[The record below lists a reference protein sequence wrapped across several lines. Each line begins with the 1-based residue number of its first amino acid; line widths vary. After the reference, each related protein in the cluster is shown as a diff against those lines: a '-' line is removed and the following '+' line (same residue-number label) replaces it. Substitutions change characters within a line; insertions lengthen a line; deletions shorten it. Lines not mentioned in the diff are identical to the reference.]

1 MVGLAL
7 ADGWA
12 DGWAVVDVPPV
23 PDGFTVTTRRDDSG
37 ETITAITGSGPS
49 EVTAD

>member
-23 PDGFTVTTRRDDSG
+23 QVGLGVLAPPPPFPVAPAEAVGDGVPLS
-37 ETITAITGSGPS
+37 P
-49 EVTAD
+49 